1 LDAAFDAEFSH
12 ARRTNAPI
20 VRQEKTMVASDEFT
34 CPRNHAR
41 NRRLALWAGRQLG
54 FTDPWLTAYV
64 QEVVTADYALPGSED
79 VVAKIA
85 ADFAE
90 HGVAID
96 APAIRLQIRRLG
108 G

>member
-1 LDAAFDAEFSH
+1 ML
-12 ARRTNAPI
+12 
-20 VRQEKTMVASDEFT
+20 VMVDSGEFT
-34 CPRNHAR
+34 CARIQQRNQ
-41 NRRLALWAGRQLG
+41 RLALWAGRQLG
-54 FTDPWLTAYV
+54 FADPWLTAYV

-96 APAIRLQIRRLG
+96 ASAIRLQIRRLG